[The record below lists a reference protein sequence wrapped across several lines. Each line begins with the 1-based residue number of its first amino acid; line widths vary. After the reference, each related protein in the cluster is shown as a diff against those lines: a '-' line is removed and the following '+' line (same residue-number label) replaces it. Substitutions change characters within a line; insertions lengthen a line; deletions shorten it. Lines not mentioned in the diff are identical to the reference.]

1 MMRLKDLLCCSRER
15 SRPCRSP
22 ALRSALVAFAV
33 LAGCAAAADADEV
46 PYYGVLPA
54 PQPGMVYSVP
64 GQDGRGHRIQW
75 YGWVGKNGYYG
86 TASMG
91 GLGYYHAGAAAAYGV
106 PPCGGCG
113 HCALCAGKW
122 KVKRIPAVSWLVDP
136 HYYARSP
143 DWGYAPPVSDPMVF
157 HNLTYFRYWP
167 EQWYGHPDRVAA
179 KRYPI
184 VGQPTDTTQFGYYY
198 QHVPVWG
205 PRKGA
210 IPKPPNP
217 LIWHTRA
224 YNTQL
229 DGSYDVWV
237 PLQRCPASQQGYDV
251 YVPLQQTPQQ
261 APETEK
267 KPQEAPPAPSTA
279 LGPIPNRR

>member
-1 MMRLKDLLCCSRER
+1 M
-15 SRPCRSP
+15 
-22 ALRSALVAFAV
+22 SAFSQVFRFAGRRRRAAWHAV
-33 LAGCAAAADADEV
+33 LAVAASAGLVTASLADSG

-64 GQDGRGHRIQW
+64 GQDAQGHPVQW
-75 YGWVGKNGYYG
+75 YGWVGKDGYYG
-86 TASMG
+86 TQALG
-91 GLGYYHAGAAAAYGV
+91 ALGYYGGGAGVQGLPA
-106 PPCGGCG
+106 CGGCG
-113 HCALCAGKW
+113 HCALCAGRM
-122 KVKRIPAVSWLVDP
+122 KVKRIPAVSWLLDK

-157 HNLTYFRYWP
+157 SNLTYARYWP
-167 EQWYGHPDRVAA
+167 DQWYGQPDRASV

-198 QHVPVWG
+198 QHVPTWG
-205 PRKGA
+205 PRRGA

-229 DGSYDVWV
+229 DGSYDIWV
-237 PLQRCPASQQGYDV
+237 PLRRCPAQTQSGYDV
-251 YVPLQQTPQQ
+251 YVPLQQMPQQQ
-261 APETEK
+261 APANGAQP
-267 KPQEAPPAPSTA
+267 PQAPPAPSTA
-279 LGPIPNRR
+279 VRAQPRR